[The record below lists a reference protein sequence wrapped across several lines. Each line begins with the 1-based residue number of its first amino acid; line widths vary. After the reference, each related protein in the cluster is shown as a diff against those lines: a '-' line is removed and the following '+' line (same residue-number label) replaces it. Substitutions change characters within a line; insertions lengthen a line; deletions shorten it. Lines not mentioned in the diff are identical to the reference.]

1 MVQLNEDE
9 TMNRLLALLAFAAI
23 SVFLL
28 ILAVEVPSIDL
39 IIIVAVT
46 LAFVAYDFFTSS
58 RKDRD

>member
-1 MVQLNEDE
+1 
-9 TMNRLLALLAFAAI
+9 MNRLLPLFAFTAI
-23 SVFLL
+23 SIFLL

>member
-1 MVQLNEDE
+1 
-9 TMNRLLALLAFAAI
+9 MNRLLALLAFTAI
-23 SVFLL
+23 AVFLL

-46 LAFVAYDFFTSS
+46 LAFVAYDFSTSS

>member
-23 SVFLL
+23 AVFLL

-46 LAFVAYDFFTSS
+46 LAVVAYDFFTSS